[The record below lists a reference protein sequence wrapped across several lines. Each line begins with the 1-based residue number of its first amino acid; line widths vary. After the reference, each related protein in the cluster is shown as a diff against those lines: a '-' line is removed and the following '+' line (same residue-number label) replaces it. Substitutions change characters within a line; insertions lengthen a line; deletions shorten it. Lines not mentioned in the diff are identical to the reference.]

1 MPQFIAT
8 RVALLLAVS
17 MFVGF
22 SSLSHAQESDA
33 AKAEKAELEE
43 KLAEAQRLLE
53 EDKMSHKETAEK
65 KRLIDEKLAAR
76 QQREDE
82 LQEELETLC
91 KEQEELKPGT
101 LDGCMAKLFN

>member
-22 SSLSHAQESDA
+22 PSVVFSADTDE
-33 AKAEKAELEE
+33 AKAKLEE
-43 KLAEAQRLLE
+43 KLAEAKRLLE
-53 EDKMSHKETAEK
+53 EDKSSHMETAEK

-82 LQEELETLC
+82 LQEELEGLC
-91 KEQEELKPGT
+91 KEQDKLDPGSMA
-101 LDGCMAKLFN
+101 GCMAKLFN